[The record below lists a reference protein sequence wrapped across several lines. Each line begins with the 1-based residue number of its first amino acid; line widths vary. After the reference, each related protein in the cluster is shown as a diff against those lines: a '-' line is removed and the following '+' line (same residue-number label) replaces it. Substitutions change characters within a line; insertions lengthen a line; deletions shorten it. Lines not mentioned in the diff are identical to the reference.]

1 MKTMQVNKKTRT
13 ITAEH
18 WERCVVANYLSKVVP
33 QKEMGMW
40 SVHFVQK
47 SPIEAVKKSGR

>member
-1 MKTMQVNKKTRT
+1 MQVNKKTRT